1 MFRAL
6 MLRVV
11 VVLMPLAVICTYS
24 HMGPTQPRMVV
35 ADVTP
40 TAAIDDSNSTLGIAD
55 SSLWALSPADI
66 ATTLDHLQSIGV
78 TNIRVNIPWAGVE
91 PLKGVYNW
99 SQMDAVMAAAKAR
112 NMGVLAMVNQ
122 TPAWG
127 GVPLVGAPN
136 PTDYA
141 NFMGVVANRYK
152 GTISA
157 YEVWNEQNC
166 VCFYAPVDPVSYTNL
181 LKAVYPVLKQ
191 IDPSVTVVAGGLGA
205 IISAGGLAMD
215 PTAYLTAMYAAGAK
229 GFFDAIAFH
238 PYQDTTPFSQGG
250 MWPFPKGML
259 SQLHQVMVTNGDGTK
274 LIWATEYGEASN
286 VHGEQQQADYI
297 KDMVNAWRMLTY
309 TGPVFIYTTR
319 DGVIGSDN
327 MGIYQVDWTP
337 KLAVAVIKQLIIDTV
352 TNPVTSPIAA
362 LVEMI
367 QKTIAQVQQAFAS
380 FTASL
385 QTAFANAIKAV
396 TDALSKIFKP
406 AAAQPTTA
414 GATVALAATSGDTLA
429 AAKTTVTE
437 LKAQVGGSNAA
448 PAPAAGEKPEA
459 SGTKAVD
466 SAEQVA
472 AGAGESKVVDVKSA
486 DPKSEEPAAPAKPAE
501 EDPKGS
507 TTGTTGTS
515 TPETPA
521 TDGTKTDGTKTDG
534 TKTDGKTDTPKVDTP
549 KSEASQS
556 GSSTSSAP
564 KSDSPSGATKSDDK
578 STGSADTTASAPK
591 NDTKDGAVQGKSD
604 DGKTEKVGKS
614 AKPGT
619 KADKAN
625 KQTPAASEPS
635 NPSGRANGDSG
646 GKRSPA
652 GGKTHQNQGS

>member
-1 MFRAL
+1 
-6 MLRVV
+6 
-11 VVLMPLAVICTYS
+11 MPLAVICTYS
-24 HMGPTQPRMVV
+24 HMGPTQPRMVA

-250 MWPFPKGML
+250 LWPFPKAML
-259 SQLHQVMVTNGDGTK
+259 GQLHQVMVTNGDGTK

-362 LVEMI
+362 LIEMI

-437 LKAQVGGSNAA
+437 LKAQVGESKSA
-448 PAPAAGEKPEA
+448 PEPAAGEKPE
-459 SGTKAVD
+459 SGDAKTVD
-466 SAEQVA
+466 AAEHVA
-472 AGAGESKVVDVKSA
+472 AGAGESKVVDVKSEDPKSADPKSEDPKSA
-486 DPKSEEPAAPAKPAE
+486 DPKSEEPAAPAKPAA
-501 EDPKGS
+501 EDPKGSS

-515 TPETPA
+515 NPETPA
-521 TDGTKTDGTKTDG
+521 TDGTKTDGKTDV
-534 TKTDGKTDTPKVDTP
+534 PKVDTP
-549 KSEASQS
+549 KSGTSPS
-556 GSSTSSAP
+556 DSSTPSAP

-604 DGKTEKVGKS
+604 DGKTEKAGKS
-614 AKPGT
+614 GKPSNKT
-619 KADKAN
+619 DKADKAN

-635 NPSGRANGDSG
+635 NPTGRANGDSG